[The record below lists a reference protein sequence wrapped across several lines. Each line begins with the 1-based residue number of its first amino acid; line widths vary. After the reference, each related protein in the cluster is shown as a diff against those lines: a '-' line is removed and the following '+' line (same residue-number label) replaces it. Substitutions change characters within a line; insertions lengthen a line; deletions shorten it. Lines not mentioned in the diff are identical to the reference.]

1 MVRASVLVGTIGSG
15 IEILE
20 SKQMKNENDEK
31 LNIKMQFP
39 NSPAL
44 IVSLMMFRRMPVNVT
59 ALNRTF
65 STLSVLGTTEVFS
78 KTSVIST
85 LMDPFLYNIE
95 ESFSCAVIMYLECS
109 HRNHQG
115 YDHLITV
122 LYLREA
128 VDS

>member
-1 MVRASVLVGTIGSG
+1 MSMLCLFV
-15 IEILE
+15 
-20 SKQMKNENDEK
+20 
-31 LNIKMQFP
+31 QFP

-44 IVSLMMFRRMPVNVT
+44 IVSLMMFRRMPVIVT

-65 STLSVLGTTEVFS
+65 STLSDLGTTEVFS
-78 KTSVIST
+78 KTRVIST

-95 ESFSCAVIMYLECS
+95 ESFSCTVIMYLECS